1 MDNHKPKYLSSIV
14 SKIFNEIVF
23 GITKNDPEILKHF
36 ESYNGK
42 IVQINFDDND
52 TSIQL
57 IFDSTGPKFTACNF
71 QTPHTILQTQWK
83 DLPNLIFSKQL
94 NTIIYIEG
102 DHYLL
107 EELRKSINTTK
118 SDLGESI
125 QKLIGEET
133 IYSSAE
139 RLKLLIGIFKSIDE
153 TATAGIQESASDY
166 FTNREHFIQLTLKLD
181 SLRNRVDR
189 LSAVIKQLDP

>member
-1 MDNHKPKYLSSIV
+1 MYKR
-14 SKIFNEIVF
+14 
-23 GITKNDPEILKHF
+23 
-36 ESYNGK
+36 
-42 IVQINFDDND
+42 Q
-52 TSIQL
+52 
-57 IFDSTGPKFTACNF
+57 ARNF
-71 QTPHTILQTQWK
+71 QTPNTILQTQWK

-94 NTIIYIEG
+94 NTSIYIEG

>member
-1 MDNHKPKYLSSIV
+1 MDNHKPKYLSSTV

-23 GITKNDPEILKHF
+23 GIIKNDPEVLKHF
-36 ESYNGK
+36 ESYSGK
-42 IVQINFDDND
+42 IIQINFDDND

-57 IFDSTGPKFTACNF
+57 IFDSSGPKFTACNF
-71 QTPHTILQTQWK
+71 QTPNTILQTQWK

-94 NTIIYIEG
+94 NTSIYIEG

-166 FTNREHFIQLTLKLD
+166 FTNREHFIQLTLKLH